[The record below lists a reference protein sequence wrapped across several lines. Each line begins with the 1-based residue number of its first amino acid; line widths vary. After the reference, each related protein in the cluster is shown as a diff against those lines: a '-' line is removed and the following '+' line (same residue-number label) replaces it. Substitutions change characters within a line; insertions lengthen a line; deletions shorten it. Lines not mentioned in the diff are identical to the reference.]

1 MKQLISWVCCLL
13 VTGQILYAQ
22 TSESEL
28 LTIPD
33 SIGYDYYEKTAELL
47 ENLDVS
53 EVTSGILYERG
64 FPFVNF
70 EPFKGGALD
79 TVTANRLTFSLAYA
93 SLFSMAMDTVKR
105 LPLPQRYM
113 QKVDA
118 LAEREQA
125 DTIPLLILH
134 QNYHRL
140 KAHARDSNLV
150 TLSNDQFY
158 DVPGRSES
166 PFQQDSVCM
175 VAAAREKLTTTGALT
190 FTLDTTLW
198 FSNTGKVIDQ
208 LRLNFGNGW
217 QDLKPGMLYT
227 HTFDSTGV
235 YPFSAQVVYL
245 DGTVYHS
252 KSYVEVELKS
262 GPVFVPSYSQ
272 RITSSIAYWGES
284 SYPPGMY
291 PTSPYGAGT
300 AHVYLACGH
309 EDIVKPFIW
318 VEGYNPRMSETIDL
332 SLDFNRAMERLDYLE
347 LSVIGPKSILKH
359 LLEEGYDVIVL
370 DYDDGGTYIQRN
382 AYFFVEAMK
391 WINQVKRDQ
400 GSIERNV
407 VIGQSMGGM
416 VARYGLRWMEMN
428 AIDHETAT
436 YISFD
441 TGHQGTNV
449 PIGAQMALR
458 KVAGLSVGFS
468 TVIGQ
473 TLEDFV
479 APLRDARRLLDIPAS
494 RQMLVVQD
502 SPYSLHTQYYAEQ
515 NITLGMPQNCEVL
528 AIANGSV
535 KGIEGMQPFE
545 ASEKIFRGAT
555 NNIILFNGL
564 FAQSVN
570 SANAMNVL
578 VPGIMTAVM
587 GGPFIAFQLGNSAF
601 CDMQLFALPGVG
613 GVVYQ
618 GIIQAS
624 LLGIPL
630 IFAAHSEST
639 NETRPIDSSPGGFIN
654 PIFKESLPS
663 LFVIPTFKLHSW
675 AFTPTVSTL
684 HYRATHAHPST
695 DNGYDNVNN
704 SFISYQP
711 LVTQNYT
718 YDIDNYIGQQGSTV
732 FYRYDEENDITYP
745 ENVTLNGTKHT
756 YFTSQIAPWF
766 LYHLVGEEVPAGMTS
781 LTASA
786 FNFGKT
792 NVLPQSYYQAGAG
805 PVRTRSVLDHDL
817 TLNSQGILRVNGSA
831 PIGFSNSGDG
841 VAADNS
847 VFSVKVRGGE
857 CGTEEVIVT
866 VNSGGQLILGD
877 GADRRGEMVFYPN
890 TKLVINSGGEVI
902 VRPGSNMVFEEGSEL
917 ILNGGRLHIEDN
929 ARVMQKSQ
937 SPMTVNE
944 NSEFMLTGHGSLYYT
959 HGQINLGDNTTF
971 EIGTATNAKGRIVI
985 RGTEMDYA
993 NWGQN
998 TALYLIGDDKDDEL
1012 IRFEQKGMLLV
1023 TPDAEGDVPDELRIM
1038 HCLVRFTEDTEHE
1051 DAIISSTRIRSTR
1064 ARFVNENDL
1073 VAQHIRVAA
1082 PSTFRQCEFDNAG
1095 IWSYLFEPSNRLTV
1109 FMSDFN
1115 NHRYI
1120 SGTNNLFHAI
1130 QNERGNVHISYST
1143 FDNCNA
1149 AIRTEDLSLASVID
1163 NNTFVNPPG
1172 NARAYADDS
1181 QVEITF
1187 KKNTIDQ
1194 YAYGVSDSYGKMNV
1208 LCNEFL
1214 GTSVSTLEAHY
1225 SSMDLSRYFRLG
1237 GYNRIESNHTG
1248 PVILANTAALKLIKG
1263 YNKITNSGLFVEGT
1277 TSWACMAGYPCE
1289 VSGIANQWANDLT
1302 PPSSAKFNLTSYI
1315 GQTVSVPTDP
1325 VLALKP
1331 CKVFDAGGVIGNPVY
1346 SFSNADLVSLF
1357 DTDETEYPSLPLVN
1371 TASYNNVRLD
1381 VAILTALY
1389 KMDRRD
1395 STQGDNAKAMT
1406 LLDELISDQ
1415 ITRRDIMK
1423 SPELFSLVLSEM
1435 KYIVEEEIMN
1445 DTLSAWPATTF
1456 TFLQGQYA
1464 RLLNEFTNEFAGV
1477 PMNNQI
1483 FALELDK
1490 AHFMRQVGSET
1501 IALEILESM
1510 EQCGVD
1516 SIQQIQVNHRKK
1528 AIIKSIQIASQPD
1541 KVKAFEPEPRTVDTS
1556 TFILPSAA
1564 IPLDQYSGTILQNP
1578 TKADYITCG
1587 GKKSSQMITEE
1598 PGFEVR
1604 LFPNPNTGEF
1614 ILTHNHTDEEE
1625 LALEVYSISGAIVY
1639 REKITSDRMK
1649 VNMGEISPGVYY
1661 YRVRV
1666 TEHYTYSGKLIVH

>member
-1 MKQLISWVCCLL
+1 MRLLL
-13 VTGQILYAQ
+13 VLSGCLVLATGGVFSQNLDY
-22 TSESEL
+22 
-28 LTIPD
+28 TINIQD
-33 SIGYDYYEKTAELL
+33 SVGYDYYEKTEELL

-118 LAEREQA
+118 LAERELV
-125 DTIPLLILH
+125 DTIPFLILH

-140 KAHARDSNLV
+140 KAHAQDSNLV

-166 PFQQDSVCM
+166 PFQEDSVCM

-245 DGTVYHS
+245 DGTVSHS

-262 GPVFVPSYSQ
+262 GPNFVPSYSQ
-272 RITSSIAYWGES
+272 RITSPIAYWGES
-284 SYPPGMY
+284 GYPPGMY
-291 PTSPYGAGT
+291 PTSPYGAGM

-318 VEGYNPRMSETIDL
+318 VEGYNPRMSEAIDL
-332 SLDFNRAMERLDYLE
+332 GLSFDDALIRLNYQE
-347 LSVIGPKSILKH
+347 LFVTGPLSILEH
-359 LLEEGYDVIVL
+359 LQNEGYDIIVL

-382 AYFFVEAMK
+382 AYFFVEAMQ

-400 GSIERNV
+400 GSIEKNV
-407 VIGQSMGGM
+407 VMGQSMGGM

-449 PIGAQMALR
+449 PLGAQMAVR
-458 KVAGLSVGFS
+458 HVAGLHIGFS
-468 TVIGQ
+468 ALTNQ

-494 RQMLVVQD
+494 RQMLAFQTYG
-502 SPYSLHTQYYAEQ
+502 PLHPFNLHNQYYSEQ
-515 NITLGMPQNCEVL
+515 NVVLGMPQNCEIL
-528 AIANGSV
+528 AIANGSQLAV
-535 KGIEGMQPFE
+535 G
-545 ASEKIFRGAT
+545 GAQNFLPGT
-555 NNIILFNGL
+555 SLLSAVSGNIVLMNGL
-564 FAQSVN
+564 VN
-570 SANAMNVL
+570 SEAFQDDYGDSEV
-578 VPGIMTAVM
+578 VGGIVASAF
-587 GGPFIAFQLGNSAF
+587 GPFITFGLGTSALAVA
-601 CDMQLFALPGVG
+601 DIRAAPDGN
-613 GVVYQ
+613 GVVYT
-618 GIIQAS
+618 GIFHVS
-624 LLGIPL
+624 VL
-630 IFAAHSEST
+630 
-639 NETRPIDSSPGGFIN
+639 NYPIILSNKTGSVEGMKPVDSSPGGAMN
-654 PIFKESLPS
+654 PI
-663 LFVIPTFKLHSW
+663 LFPQMIPPYAELINFNIHAWS
-675 AFTPTVSTL
+675 FTPVVSTL
-684 HYRATHAHPST
+684 NFAGGVHSGYSNVYTNAFTNPVQALQQNQAVGIDHYIATASQTVYNRT
-695 DNGYDNVNN
+695 DKDGV
-704 SFISYQP
+704 
-711 LVTQNYT
+711 V
-718 YDIDNYIGQQGSTV
+718 
-732 FYRYDEENDITYP
+732 YP
-745 ENVTLNGTKHT
+745 ENVTLNNTLHT
-756 YFTSQIAPWF
+756 FFNPRIAPWF

-1263 YNKITNSGLFVEGT
+1263 YNKITNPGLFVEGT

-1639 REKITSDRMK
+1639 SEKITSDRMK